1 MKRAIQNL
9 KKKPSYYLIDGIFA
23 PKGIKNC
30 KTIVKGDLK
39 IKCISAASIIAK
51 VHRDHLMIKL
61 SKIHKNYEF
70 NKNFGYGTK
79 RHIKLL
85 RKHGITSIHRKSF
98 KPIYNMLLK

>member
-23 PKGIKNC
+23 PEGIKNC